1 MPGNPST
8 TKKSSA
14 ELGWTT
20 LLRKELKSDELI
32 RSYSRRSTLDSSSRL
47 WLREEPYLAITIG
60 LLPGI
65 LYVPGHDV
73 PKGVPGLGTG
83 EEVFWESFSEKWD
96 SWRASSLLH
105 KLSARFRFG
114 IVIVRFLLPK
124 LVVENPSLLNTS
136 LLSFP
141 SSIAR
146 LSSRGLFSSFALDG
160 CPERV
165 PLEREGAAY
174 PVSTKVGNDLLRTS
188 PPLREVV
195 KILVKRSCLNK
206 FCAQP
211 SFWLSSCF
219 LRDSKLRER
228 LSAPLEW
235 LFSGGNWNG
244 FEFMGR
250 TGAVR
255 GDRVETES
263 LLTVDGWFDIG
274 PLKQGKKTRKTVEY

>member
-20 LLRKELKSDELI
+20 LLRRELKSDELI
-32 RSYSRRSTLDSSSRL
+32 RSYSLRSTLDSSSRL

-65 LYVPGHDV
+65 LYVPGYDV

-83 EEVFWESFSEKWD
+83 EEVFWESFSEKWN
-96 SWRASSLLH
+96 SWRTISLLLN
-105 KLSARFRFG
+105 LSARFRFA

-124 LVVENPSLLNTS
+124 LVVENPSLLNAS
-136 LLSFP
+136 LLSLP
-141 SSIAR
+141 SSIER

-165 PLEREGAAY
+165 PFEREGAAY
-174 PVSTKVGNDLLRTS
+174 PGSTNGNDLLRSS

-195 KILVKRSCLNK
+195 KIFVKRSCLSK
-206 FCAQP
+206 FCPQP

-235 LFSGGNWNG
+235 LFSSGNWNG
-244 FEFMGR
+244 FECMGR
-250 TGAVR
+250 AGAVR
-255 GDRVETES
+255 GDGMEAEP
-263 LLTVDGWFDIG
+263 LLTVDWWFDIG
-274 PLKQGKKTRKTVEY
+274 PVKQGKNTPKTMEH